1 MKNRSMKR
9 QMLIVAAAALTAG
22 VVILSGTSAATA
34 QQSPQYEVGSFPITP
49 LQMLALQP
57 SANIKE
63 QQRLSRQLKM
73 EASRSAVVRDPGG
86 LTSTSSGQWPT
97 K

>member
-49 LQMLALQP
+49 VCTENP
-57 SANIKE
+57 IRIVWGRE
-63 QQRLSRQLKM
+63 SRN
-73 EASRSAVVRDPGG
+73 V
-86 LTSTSSGQWPT
+86 SGQ
-97 K
+97 